1 MNDIEVYVDLT
12 GETFLVGL
20 ARINRARGNET
31 MVFEYDRAWLESTNR
46 FALEPGLP
54 LMRGGFSPGAG
65 HSLFGSI
72 GDSAPDTWGRR
83 LMQRKASPSEIAQAA
98 VDCGAWKVMRP
109 YLEAMTHTG

>member
-1 MNDIEVYVDLT
+1 MNDIEVYVDLS

-65 HSLFGSI
+65 HSLFG
-72 GDSAPDTWGRR
+72 
-83 LMQRKASPSEIAQAA
+83 
-98 VDCGAWKVMRP
+98 P
-109 YLEAMTHTG
+109 YLARLVIQPQIPGDVASCTD